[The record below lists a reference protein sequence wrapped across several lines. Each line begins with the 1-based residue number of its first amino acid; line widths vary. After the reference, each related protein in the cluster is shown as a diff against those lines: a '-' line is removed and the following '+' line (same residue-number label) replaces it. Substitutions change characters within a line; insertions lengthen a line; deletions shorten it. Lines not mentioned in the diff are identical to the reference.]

1 MEQICSKIRV
11 LSSGSHGNCA
21 LVYDSRGKCLMLDMG
36 LSWKDGIL
44 KGMNY
49 DIGCLSLA
57 LASHNHHADHTK
69 ALAHCIANGIPCYAN
84 QDICNHYKGCN
95 LIENGKALL
104 VDRWKVQTF
113 DLVHNVPNNAF
124 VVDTIDNVRVLYCT
138 DTQYIPKRVRGVN
151 VAIIEANFDEEVLI
165 DNMCENIE
173 IRSQFENHHSLD
185 RCIEYLHSIYSKD
198 LMSVILWHP
207 SSTNLDKKK
216 AVERVKYKLGFDNV
230 YMAESGLEVELSNSE
245 F

>member
-1 MEQICSKIRV
+1 
-11 LSSGSHGNCA
+11 
-21 LVYDSRGKCLMLDMG
+21 MG
-36 LSWKDGIL
+36 LSWKEGIL

-69 ALAHCIANGIPCYAN
+69 ALAHCITNGIPCYAN
-84 QDICNHYKGCN
+84 QDICDHYKGCN

-104 VDRWKVQTF
+104 VDGWKVQTF

-124 VVDTIDNVRVLYCT
+124 VVDTIDGVRVLYCT

-185 RCIEYLHSIYSKD
+185 KCIEYLRSIYSKD

-216 AVERVKYKLGFDNV
+216 AVERVKYELGFDNV

>member
-1 MEQICSKIRV
+1 MEIRRRLKI

-21 LVYDSRGKCLMLDMG
+21 LIYDSRGKCVMLDMG
-36 LSWKDGIL
+36 LPWQEIL
-44 KGMNY
+44 HGLNY
-49 DIGCLSLA
+49 DLASVSLA

-69 ALAHCIANGIPCYAN
+69 SIVHCINSGIPTFAN
-84 QDICNHYKGCN
+84 QDICDHYKGCN

-104 VDRWKVQTF
+104 VDGWKVQTF
-113 DLVHNVPNNAF
+113 DLIHNAPNNAF
-124 VVDTIDNVRVLYCT
+124 VIDTIDGVRVLYCT
-138 DTQYIPKRVRGVN
+138 DTQYIPKRVKGVN

-165 DNMCENIE
+165 ENMCENIE

-185 RCIEYLHSIYSKD
+185 KCIEYLRSIYSKN

-216 AVERVKYKLGFDNV
+216 AVERVKYELGFDNV

>member
-1 MEQICSKIRV
+1 MGGSGKVKVI
-11 LSSGSHGNCA
+11 SSGSIGNCIV
-21 LVYDSRGKCLMLDMG
+21 LSNSDNKCILLDVG
-36 LSWKDGIL
+36 IGYRDIL
-44 KGMNY
+44 K
-49 DIGCLSLA
+49 SLNWDLNNCVSA
-57 LASHNHHADHTK
+57 FCTHKHRDHSK

-84 QDICNHYKGCN
+84 QDICDHYKGCN

-104 VDRWKVQTF
+104 VDGWKVQTF
-113 DLVHNVPNNAF
+113 DLVHNAPNNAF
-124 VVDTIDNVRVLYCT
+124 VVDTIDGVRVLYCT

-185 RCIEYLHSIYSKD
+185 KCIEYLRSIYSKD

-216 AVERVKYKLGFDNV
+216 AVERVKYELGFDNV

>member
-1 MEQICSKIRV
+1 MSKLKI

-69 ALAHCIANGIPCYAN
+69 SLAHCIANGIPCYAN
-84 QDICNHYKGCN
+84 QDICDHYKGCN

-104 VDRWKVQTF
+104 LDGWKVQTF
-113 DLVHNVPNNAF
+113 DLVHNAPNNAF
-124 VVDTIDNVRVLYCT
+124 VVDTIDGVRVLYCT

-151 VAIIEANFDEEVLI
+151 VAIIEANFDDEVLI

-185 RCIEYLHSIYSKD
+185 KCIEYLRSIYSKD

-216 AVERVKYKLGFDNV
+216 AVERVKYELGFDNV
-230 YMAESGLEVELSNSE
+230 HMAESGLEVELSNSE